1 VARVN
6 GQEHAH
12 EAEKWLTTSH
22 HHTDSSSPADTAI
35 ALHTALQAQAHATLA
50 VAYAQA
56 GAWADIPSPQ
66 PTRLNDPENRL
77 AKIATHIREST
88 DEGPDYCGPCSSA
101 IGDWVP
107 WPCAGSVSSGPCLTY
122 GCVRTQGHDGNHV
135 AANGIDWPDD
145 WPLL

>member
-22 HHTDSSSPADTAI
+22 HHTDSSPADDTI

-56 GAWADIPSPQ
+56 GAWADVPSPETLVVH
-66 PTRLNDPENRL
+66 PLRPDDPRN
-77 AKIATHIREST
+77 KVTTHVREST

-122 GCVRTQGHDGNHV
+122 GCVRAQGHDGNHV
-135 AANGIDWPDD
+135 AANGNDWPDA
-145 WPLL
+145 